1 MSISSIASSLFS
13 SQGVQVQ
20 AQPIFRTLQ
29 NSQSATTATPTDS
42 VTLQSGLNGSKST
55 NPLSQDYSQ
64 LAQDLQS
71 GNLSGAQQDFAKIQ
85 QDLRS
90 QSQATPQAADG
101 GHFHHHHLGK
111 IGQLLQQVGQDLQSG
126 DLTSA
131 QQTFATLQQDLSQLN
146 WAGGSSTQP
155 VAANSVSVTA

>member
-42 VTLQSGLNGSKST
+42 VTLQSGSQST

>member
-1 MSISSIASSLFS
+1 MSISSIANLFNT
-13 SQGVQVQ
+13 GVQVH

-42 VTLQSGLNGSKST
+42 VTLQSGSQST